1 MTSAARPLTLTK
13 FRHSC
18 LLIEVGGAR
27 ILLDPGVFSAGFEG
41 LTDLAAVL
49 ITHQHPDHLDAARL
63 GALMAANPGMQ
74 VVADTASSVQLAEA
88 ASEADVEVIAVTPG
102 EQVSVAGVPIAVYG
116 GEHAQIAPGVPVP
129 PNVGYAVDGR
139 FAYSG
144 DAYASPPEPVQTL
157 AIPTAAPWLLAAD
170 CVGFLQRQRPQSVVP
185 VHEALLAMTDVFY
198 GLYRRFAEEQ
208 DTAFRVLDD
217 GKPVSF

>member
-18 LLIEVGGAR
+18 LLIEVGDAR
-27 ILLDPGVFSAGFEG
+27 LLLDPGVFSTGFEG

-49 ITHQHPDHLDAARL
+49 ITHQHPDHLDAGRL
-63 GALMAANPGMQ
+63 GALLAANPGAQ
-74 VVADTASSVQLAEA
+74 VFADHASAAQLADA
-88 ASEADVEVIAVTPG
+88 GISATAVTAG
-102 EQVSVAGVPIAVYG
+102 QQVSAAGVPIGVYG

-157 AIPTAAPWLLAAD
+157 AIPTAAPWLLAAE
-170 CVGFLQRQRPQSVVP
+170 CVGFLQRQRPESVVP
-185 VHEALLAMTDVFY
+185 VHEAMLAMTGVYY
-198 GLYRRFAEEQ
+198 GLYQRFAEEQ
-208 DTAFRVLDD
+208 GTAFRVIDD
-217 GKPVSF
+217 GQPAAF

>member
-18 LLIEVGGAR
+18 LLIELADAR
-27 ILLDPGVFSAGFEG
+27 LLLDPGVFSAGFEG

-49 ITHQHPDHLDAARL
+49 ITHQHPDHLDAGRL
-63 GALMAANPGMQ
+63 AALLEANPEAQ
-74 VVADTASSVQLAEA
+74 VFADQASAAQLEDAGVTAT
-88 ASEADVEVIAVTPG
+88 AVTPG
-102 EQVSVAGVPIAVYG
+102 QQVSAAGVPIAVYG

-144 DAYASPPEPVQTL
+144 DAYASPPEPVHTL
-157 AIPTAAPWLLAAD
+157 AIPTAAPWLLAAE
-170 CVGFLQRQRPQSVVP
+170 CVGFLQRQRPESVLP
-185 VHEALLAMTDVFY
+185 VHEAMLAVTGVYYD
-198 GLYRRFAEEQ
+198 LYKRFAEAQ
-208 DTAFRVLDD
+208 GTSFRVIDD
-217 GKPVSF
+217 GQPAAF